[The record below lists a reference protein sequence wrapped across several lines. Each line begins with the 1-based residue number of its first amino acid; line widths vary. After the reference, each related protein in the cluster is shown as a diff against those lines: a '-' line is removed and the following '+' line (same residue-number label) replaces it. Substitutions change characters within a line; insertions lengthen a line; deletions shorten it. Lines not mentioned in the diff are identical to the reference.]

1 MRCGWAHVVHRIGEG
16 NGCHFVVVVVV
27 VVVEVEVVVEVVVG
41 AVDGRCSCVLPEASG
56 VLGDGRIHRT

>member
-16 NGCHFVVVVVV
+16 DGCDFVVV